1 MDAVPQQEASGV
13 AARIAAVRQVWRE
26 AVARSRRRTLAIGS
40 SAMAL
45 IITLWLRPTATLRM
59 NMLSAAPPGVKT
71 HGPYSTNFIRSENPI
86 SEGGRWANGK
96 KDGFDW
102 TDVRTIPGLAFGT
115 EIGGDKPDP
124 QKIRRLHGS
133 SEGHL
138 GADPNGRSHRPLGE
152 PEPGRQGLGGSGVA
166 AAEFYF

>member
-45 IITLWLRPTATLRM
+45 IITLWLRPMAAHRM
-59 NMLSAAPPGVKT
+59 DTLSAAPPAVKT
-71 HGPYSTNFIRSENPI
+71 HGPYSTRFIRAETPI
-86 SEGGRWANGK
+86 SEGGRWANGE

-102 TDVRTIPGLAFGT
+102 TDVRTVPGLAFGT
-115 EIGGDKPDP
+115 EIGGNRPDP
-124 QKIRRLHGS
+124 QKYDDSTALLKGTW
-133 SEGHL
+133 GPTL
-138 GADPNGRSHRPLGE
+138 GAVGIDDWSSFFAFDTP
-152 PEPGRQGLGGSGVA
+152 
-166 AAEFYF
+166 